1 MAQRISN
8 VALIVRDYD
17 EAIAFYCGVLGFE
30 LQEDSY
36 QPEQDKRWVVVR
48 PRDVAGNSGAGI
60 VLARPSNAEQ
70 EPFIGQQGG
79 GRVFMFLATNN
90 FDRDFADYSA
100 KGVTFVREPQVMP
113 YGKVAVFADL
123 YGNLWDLI
131 QFADG
136 HPLAVSGS

>member
-30 LQEDSY
+30 LQEDTY

-48 PRDVAGNSGAGI
+48 PRDIAGNSGTTI
-60 VLARPSNAEQ
+60 VLARPSNPEQ

-79 GRVFMFLATNN
+79 GRVFMFLATDD
-90 FDRDFADYSA
+90 FDRDHRIIA

-123 YGNLWDLI
+123 YGNLWDLV
-131 QFADG
+131 QFSDG
-136 HPLAVSGS
+136 HPLAVSSR